1 MLLMLVAVGLAL
13 SVYLSDRHGNA
24 PPAVT
29 PPLPTTLASS
39 GSTAWL
45 GLNYNSGSKTGA
57 LRDFVERGIVYD
69 REGKL
74 EVRAGH
80 TPETD
85 PELRSGL
92 ATSYGAG
99 MIPDLQIDPA
109 TGPMGCQNDPV
120 PTPFCLPTNEA
131 DISSYVHGFVR
142 TAGSVLHD
150 YPRHRVL
157 FEPTDEPWEWASPP
171 GTPPGVRAARQYAAI
186 LAQLLPAARAAN
198 IPLNEIYVPATGVLN
213 DGSSWILDLY
223 DAQPCLAPGP
233 ASCGPIAGWNLH
245 PYGLPHSA
253 TEGIDSVPTIRT
265 RMLSGEDN
273 LVVSEVG
280 FCAIDVNKGRAC
292 DENKP
297 DIDATSDQ
305 AAAWLRTTL
314 TEAALM
320 HRAGWLKALIIWERS
335 GTGFAIQ
342 NDNGTL
348 TAAGRV
354 LDLFADSP
362 SGR

>member
-85 PELRSGL
+85 PQLRSGL

-171 GTPPGVRAARQYAAI
+171 GTPPGVGAARQYAAI

-198 IPLNEIYVPATGVLN
+198 IPPNEIYVPATGVLN